1 VNEILSNAFKHAFRG
16 KKHGNLSVSATQ
28 TDDHVNIIIRDD
40 GVGIPKDVDVSRSTS
55 LGLKLIRN
63 LVLQLNGSVTI
74 TSDRGTEV
82 TVNFP
87 LHSGG
92 K

>member
-1 VNEILSNAFKHAFRG
+1 MSPR
-16 KKHGNLSVSATQ
+16 TQ

-40 GVGIPKDVDVSRSTS
+40 GIGIPGDMDVCKTTS

-63 LVLQLNGSVTI
+63 LVLQLDGSVTI
-74 TSDRGTEV
+74 TSRNGTEV
-82 TVNFP
+82 TVEFP
-87 LHSGG
+87 LQPGG